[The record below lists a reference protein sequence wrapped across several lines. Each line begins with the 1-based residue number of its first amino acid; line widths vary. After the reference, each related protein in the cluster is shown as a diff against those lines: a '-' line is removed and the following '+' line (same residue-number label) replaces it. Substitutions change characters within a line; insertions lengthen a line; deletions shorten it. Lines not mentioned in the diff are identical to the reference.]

1 MDGLA
6 GFFLSVPGAIAA
18 LGIAALAIIGRR
30 GPGAAVAAAGR
41 TPAVMRIVVSLI
53 VLAAGLWVMLSGRY
67 DADVEKWAAG
77 AIGTVVGFW
86 LKG

>member
-1 MDGLA
+1 MNGLVR
-6 GFFLSVPGAIAA
+6 FLFSVPGVIAI
-18 LGIAALAIIGRR
+18 LGIAALAVSGRR
-30 GPGAAVAAAGR
+30 RARAAVAPSGR
-41 TPAVMRIVVSLI
+41 TPAVMQIVVSVL

-86 LKG
+86 LKA

>member
-1 MDGLA
+1 MNGLA
-6 GFFLSVPGAIAA
+6 AFVFSIPGVIAIV
-18 LGIAALAIIGRR
+18 GIAALAVTSRTR
-30 GPGAAVAAAGR
+30 ARTAAAPTGR
-41 TPAVMRIVVSLI
+41 TPAVMQIVVSVL

-86 LKG
+86 LKS

>member
-1 MDGLA
+1 MNGLVR
-6 GFFLSVPGAIAA
+6 FLVSVPGIIAI
-18 LGIAALAIIGRR
+18 LGIAALAVSARPRR
-30 GPGAAVAAAGR
+30 RAAAAPAGR
-41 TPAVMRIVVSLI
+41 APAAMQIVVSVI

-86 LKG
+86 LKA

>member
-1 MDGLA
+1 MNGLA
-6 GFFLSVPGAIAA
+6 RFLFSLPGVIAI
-18 LGIAALAIIGRR
+18 LGIATLAATGRTR
-30 GPGAAVAAAGR
+30 SRAAAVPGGR
-41 TPAVMRIVVSLI
+41 TPAVMQIVVSAL

-86 LKG
+86 LKS